1 MATVLMART
10 SKAGCK
16 PALLSGAV
24 SRCTPPVARP
34 LNFIARPAGVGQTV
48 FTMRVDDLAGGFPSL
63 IFKYR
68 TVVTRAKNRMML
80 ATVVSNAAGLTTG
93 VNL

>member
-1 MATVLMART
+1 
-10 SKAGCK
+10 
-16 PALLSGAV
+16 
-24 SRCTPPVARP
+24 

-63 IFKYR
+63 IFNYR
-68 TVVTRAKNRMML
+68 TVVTRAKIRMMIP
-80 ATVVSNAAGLTTG
+80 AVVPGAAGLTTG